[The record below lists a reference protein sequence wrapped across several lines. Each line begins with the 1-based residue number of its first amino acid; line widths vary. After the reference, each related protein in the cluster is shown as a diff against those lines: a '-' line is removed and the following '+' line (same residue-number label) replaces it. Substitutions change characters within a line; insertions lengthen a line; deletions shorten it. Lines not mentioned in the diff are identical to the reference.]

1 MDTIK
6 KITRKGAGRTKGSFS
21 FSPLTVK
28 QVVEQFGSM
37 PNLKLLISRKQLEA
51 FGLEHLVTGSA
62 VDLTE
67 SISGQAE
74 ETQGKITKVDLD

>member
-1 MDTIK
+1 
-6 KITRKGAGRTKGSFS
+6 
-21 FSPLTVK
+21 
-28 QVVEQFGSM
+28 M